1 MNSLRILA
9 EAGFHIKYNPDFSID
24 LNVSLDKPIRL
35 TLKFMEKKKMEGIHM
50 RQHNTFQTDTKT
62 RCLSFMLMFT
72 CLVLSSCAGNPLLPV
87 SSEEEQRIKAEL
99 NDRSFRQ
106 FDPSKDA
113 DKRKGVI
120 IDFFNGVS
128 LWAQYAEGMYA
139 LNEWEILA
147 DDYRIEKAGSEYR
160 VYFEAPRSRQILPT
174 PCDNCIETSGI
185 SISIQNLFDSE
196 KIRFK
201 LNISNDNFP
210 RPFPI
215 FESWTKFNEDEYFD

>member
-1 MNSLRILA
+1 
-9 EAGFHIKYNPDFSID
+9 
-24 LNVSLDKPIRL
+24 
-35 TLKFMEKKKMEGIHM
+35 M
-50 RQHNTFQTDTKT
+50 RQHNTLKTNTKAHF
-62 RCLSFMLMFT
+62 LPFMLMFT
-72 CLVLSSCAGNPLLPV
+72 CLMLSSCANNPLQPV
-87 SSEEEQRIKAEL
+87 SSEEEQQIKAEL

-113 DKRKGVI
+113 DKRKSVI

-139 LNEWEILA
+139 LNEWEILSE
-147 DDYRIEKAGSEYR
+147 DYRIEKAGSEYR
-160 VYFEAPRSRQILPT
+160 IYLEAPRSRQILPT
-174 PCDNCIETSGI
+174 QCENCIETSGI

-201 LNISNDNFP
+201 LNINNDNFP

-215 FESWTKFNEDEYFD
+215 FESWTKFSEDEYFD

>member
-1 MNSLRILA
+1 
-9 EAGFHIKYNPDFSID
+9 
-24 LNVSLDKPIRL
+24 
-35 TLKFMEKKKMEGIHM
+35 M
-50 RQHNTFQTDTKT
+50 RQHNTFQTNTKAHFLLFIFMFI
-62 RCLSFMLMFT
+62 CLM
-72 CLVLSSCAGNPLLPV
+72 LSSCADNPLQPV
-87 SSEEEQRIKAEL
+87 SSEEEQRIKAKL

-120 IDFFNGVS
+120 LDFFNGVS

-160 VYFEAPRSRQILPT
+160 IYFQAPRSVQTIPT
-174 PCDNCIETSGI
+174 QCDNCIETSGI

-201 LNISNDNFP
+201 LNIDNGDFP

-215 FESWTKFNEDEYFD
+215 FESWTKFSEDEYFE

>member
-1 MNSLRILA
+1 
-9 EAGFHIKYNPDFSID
+9 
-24 LNVSLDKPIRL
+24 
-35 TLKFMEKKKMEGIHM
+35 M
-50 RQHNTFQTDTKT
+50 RQHNTFKTNTKAH
-62 RCLSFMLMFT
+62 FPFFILMFI
-72 CLVLSSCAGNPLLPV
+72 CLMLSSCANNPLQPV
-87 SSEEEQRIKAEL
+87 SSEEEQRVKTEL

-120 IDFFNGVS
+120 IDFFDGVS

-139 LNEWEILA
+139 LNEWEISA
-147 DDYRIEKAGSEYR
+147 DDYRVEKAGSEYR
-160 VYFEAPRSRQILPT
+160 IYFETPRSTQTLPT
-174 PCDNCIETSGI
+174 QCENCIETMGI

-201 LNISNDNFP
+201 LNIGDGDFP

-215 FESWTKFNEDEYFD
+215 FESWTKFSEDEYFN